1 MDRQLWKFL
10 QGLSALQVVKGH
22 PPEAVGLPGFH
33 KQTFS
38 GKGVLDEEL
47 TFKKVDNVFPQKISR
62 VSTKCDHDEASP
74 EKSEE
79 LGDEKAGFFFFFL
92 SK

>member
-33 KQTFS
+33 KQTFA

-47 TFKKVDNVFPQKISR
+47 IFKEVDNVCPKSSPDSLQSVIMMRLAQRNQKSL
-62 VSTKCDHDEASP
+62 AS
-74 EKSEE
+74 SW
-79 LGDEKAGFFFFFL
+79 
-92 SK
+92 

>member
-33 KQTFS
+33 KQTFV

-47 TFKKVDNVFPQKISR
+47 TFKEVGNVSPKR
-62 VSTKCDHDEASP
+62 SP
-74 EKSEE
+74 ESLQSVIMMRLAQGNQKS
-79 LGDEKAGFFFFFL
+79 LA
-92 SK
+92 SSW